1 MVNDRPKAPT
11 KTPAKAPAMRRQP
24 KQTRSQE
31 RVHHILDVAEQLFI
45 ESGYEQA
52 TTREIASRAGVA
64 IGSLYQ
70 FFPDKAAIVRALANR
85 YFAQEY
91 QMFVQLHAEL
101 AEAELTT
108 YVDRMIDA
116 FAQFAD
122 DHPGYRAVLRQLLD
136 QMTVADASVPNEY
149 DQLMLEGLAHFLAQ
163 RNAGLDRDRSQLIA
177 TIVFKAA
184 NELLWMAF
192 SRESQERSAVIAET
206 KVLIT
211 AYLKTFG
218 I

>member
-1 MVNDRPKAPT
+1 
-11 KTPAKAPAMRRQP
+11 
-24 KQTRSQE
+24 
-31 RVHHILDVAEQLFI
+31 
-45 ESGYEQA
+45 
-52 TTREIASRAGVA
+52 
-64 IGSLYQ
+64 
-70 FFPDKAAIVRALANR
+70 
-85 YFAQEY
+85 
-91 QMFVQLHAEL
+91 
-101 AEAELTT
+101 
-108 YVDRMIDA
+108 
-116 FAQFAD
+116 
-122 DHPGYRAVLRQLLD
+122 
-136 QMTVADASVPNEY
+136 MTVADASVPNEY